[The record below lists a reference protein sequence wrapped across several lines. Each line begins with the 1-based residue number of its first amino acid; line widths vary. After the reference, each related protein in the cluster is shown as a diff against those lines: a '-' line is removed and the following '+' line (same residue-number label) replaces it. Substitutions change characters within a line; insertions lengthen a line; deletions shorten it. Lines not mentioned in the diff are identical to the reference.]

1 MGHVVAPA
9 ADLVFDTIALVVSG
23 SVAALAWVRYR
34 ESHLPIALYEAAAF
48 LALTIAD
55 ATAVAVAV
63 RSSGVT
69 DASIAVVG
77 QSQFFVWAVARVLAA
92 GLLVFGGAAT
102 LRGHVTR
109 HPLAILFLPTAL
121 MLGVVVLAEMSGSQL
136 PSLMATITP
145 GSSPSDAP
153 DLPVTAVGGTVL
165 AMNAVLFLVS
175 AALCRELARRGSRG
189 DAYVAVGLVFAAFAQ
204 LHDALFPSTHPQ
216 EVASGDLLV
225 LAFALVLLLGVEAE
239 ARFTLRALRHANE
252 SLERLRDA
260 EVDRAVLEERAR
272 LSRELHDGLAQ
283 DLWLAKLKAGRLAA
297 LPDLGPE
304 ATLLSEELG
313 SAIDSGLAEAREAV
327 MALRL
332 GAGAADGAFGG
343 LIRRVVDDFQDRF
356 GLRAELER
364 DDDLPSIPS
373 RARSGAA
380 PDHPGG
386 AQQCPPACRRDRGHG
401 GRPCRGRSAHRDH
414 PRQWEGLRHDDR
426 QGTKLRAVEHA
437 GTRRAHRGHAD
448 DRLGSVRR
456 DHRHRR
462 PPRLVRGGRGRTP
475 DLTHR
480 GEGPTPPGKRRHGQP
495 LCRRHFSS
503 ASTFGTS
510 VSSVVSMSNAIVMVP

>member
-1 MGHVVAPA
+1 MLHRARAWLPGSAFPISGLDAALSATVALLTLLTAVLLLVPGYMGHVVAPA

-23 SVAALAWVRYR
+23 SVAALVWVRYR

-121 MLGVVVLAEMSGSQL
+121 KLGVVVLAEMSGSQL

-260 EVDRAVLEERAR
+260 EVDRAALEERAR

-373 RARSGAA
+373 RAGAELLRITQEA
-380 PDHPGG
+380 LSNV
-386 AQQCPPACRRDRGHG
+386 RR
-401 GRPCRGRSAHRDH
+401 
-414 PRQWEGLRHDDR
+414 
-426 QGTKLRAVEHA
+426 
-437 GTRRAHRGHAD
+437 HAD
-448 DRLGSVRR
+448 ATVVMVGVHAAAGQLTLTIR
-456 DHRHRR
+456 DNRKGFDTTTVKERSFGLSSMQER
-462 PPRLVRGGRGRTP
+462 AALIGGT
-475 DLTHR
+475 LTIV
-480 GEGPTPPGKRRHGQP
+480 
-495 LCRRHFSS
+495 S
-503 ASTFGTS
+503 APSDGTTVTVVLP
-510 VSSVVSMSNAIVMVP
+510 VSSEAGAIGRRT

>member
-1 MGHVVAPA
+1 V
-9 ADLVFDTIALVVSG
+9 
-23 SVAALAWVRYR
+23 
-34 ESHLPIALYEAAAF
+34 
-48 LALTIAD
+48 
-55 ATAVAVAV
+55 
-63 RSSGVT
+63 
-69 DASIAVVG
+69 
-77 QSQFFVWAVARVLAA
+77 
-92 GLLVFGGAAT
+92 
-102 LRGHVTR
+102 
-109 HPLAILFLPTAL
+109 TAL
-121 MLGVVVLAEMSGSQL
+121 
-136 PSLMATITP
+136 
-145 GSSPSDAP
+145 
-153 DLPVTAVGGTVL
+153 GGTVL

-260 EVDRAVLEERAR
+260 EVDRAALEERAR

-373 RARSGAA
+373 RAGAELLRITQEALSNVRRHADATVVMVGVHAAAGQLTLTIRDNGKGFDRNAPRSSGA
-380 PDHPGG
+380 
-386 AQQCPPACRRDRGHG
+386 R
-401 GRPCRGRSAHRDH
+401 
-414 PRQWEGLRHDDR
+414 
-426 QGTKLRAVEHA
+426 
-437 GTRRAHRGHAD
+437 
-448 DRLGSVRR
+448 
-456 DHRHRR
+456 
-462 PPRLVRGGRGRTP
+462 
-475 DLTHR
+475 
-480 GEGPTPPGKRRHGQP
+480 
-495 LCRRHFSS
+495 
-503 ASTFGTS
+503 
-510 VSSVVSMSNAIVMVP
+510 